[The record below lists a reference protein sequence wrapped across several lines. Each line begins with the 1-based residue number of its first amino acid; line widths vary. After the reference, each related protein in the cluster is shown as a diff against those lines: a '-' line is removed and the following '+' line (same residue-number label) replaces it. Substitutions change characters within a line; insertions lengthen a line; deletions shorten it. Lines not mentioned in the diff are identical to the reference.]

1 MSTESIC
8 LHQLIHGLERL
19 ASELRQSPVSVSV
32 VRTILHRVD
41 AMYGGAGIHLD
52 TLEPL
57 LAPLRTGEL
66 DGVTGVTAERLRL
79 LARSLQQRERLD
91 SVA

>member
-19 ASELRQSPVSVSV
+19 ASELRHSPVSVPV

-41 AMYGGAGIHLD
+41 AMYGGAGVRLD
-52 TLEPL
+52 ALESL
-57 LAPLRTGEL
+57 LAPLRTGAL
-66 DGVTGVTAERLRL
+66 DEVTGVTAERLRL
-79 LARSLQQRERLD
+79 LARSLRQRERLD